1 MTTSSSTVAQA
12 KRADLTFLHGGDTDF
27 GLCPPHLFLKGYNL
41 FYTIGDAVLF
51 NQIQLGFPAIWV
63 KTLDSYRLE
72 ENILALDKR
81 TYFTINK
88 DGFSQFVDNQW
99 KPVLVAI
106 DSPEDSNQKIYKTT
120 SDISLAFDYM
130 LNTNSLK
137 SVQKTFINHF
147 LGDPA
152 NFFMMFGGLISSL
165 HSEYRTSFK
174 TDNLESMPLQMIV
187 ISHLDP
193 PEQIAHL
200 FHVAEESYPNMEELK
215 SILYHIHTS
224 TNGEVINPEL
234 ADEIA
239 KAGLGLSESKFVN
252 LCLLSVL
259 EKGTVDS
266 SFIYGEKMANVKKNG
281 ILEIIKPKTTF
292 DNIGG
297 LDNIKNVIFNN
308 LYFWNNPQEAEKFG
322 IQPIRRILTVGIPG
336 TGKSAICEATA
347 NALGL
352 DLART
357 GVSQVMNSFIGQ
369 SEQNMR
375 AVFQQI
381 KVMAPLCVWI
391 DEFGRDMSG
400 GQSSSHVDG
409 GTTDRVHGEFLTGL
423 QELPDN
429 VFLMC
434 AANQL
439 NHLKPEMLRAER
451 FDKIFFV
458 GLPSFEERV
467 EIVKIYLPEDTF
479 NYEAIAKATKYF
491 TGAEIKSLI
500 KEVKFNIVSS
510 ERRYLNTKDVIT
522 AAPNMRNILWNKERE
537 MIKDLYRHAYENWD
551 WASSFQYNEIDDIL
565 GNSKSIQK
573 DSVWSVKG

>member
-1 MTTSSSTVAQA
+1 MTTLSSTVAQA
-12 KRADLTFLHGGDTDF
+12 KRADLTFLHGGNTRL
-27 GLCPPHLFLKGYNL
+27 GLCSPHLFLKGYNL
-41 FYTIGDAVLF
+41 FYIIGDGVLF

-63 KTLDSYRLE
+63 KTFDSYRLE

-88 DGFSQFVDNQW
+88 DGFSQFIDNQW

-106 DSPEDSNQKIYKTT
+106 DNPEQDGQKIYKTT
-120 SDISLAFDYM
+120 TDPSLAFDYM
-130 LNTNSLK
+130 FNNESVK
-137 SVQKTFINHF
+137 SVPKTFINHF

-165 HSEYRTSFK
+165 HSDYRMSFK
-174 TDNLESMPLQMIV
+174 NDDMSTMPLQMVV

-193 PEQIAHL
+193 PEQITHL
-200 FHVAEESYPNMEELK
+200 FHVAEESYPTLQELK
-215 SILYHIHTS
+215 DILYHIHTS
-224 TNGEVINPEL
+224 TNGEVINSEH
-234 ADEIA
+234 AEEIA

-252 LCLLSVL
+252 LCLLSVM
-259 EKGTVDS
+259 ENGSVDA
-266 SFIYGEKMANVKKNG
+266 SFIYAEKMANVKKNG
-281 ILEIIKPKTTF
+281 ILEIVKPKMTF

-297 LDNIKNVIFNN
+297 LDNIKNVISNN

-347 NALGL
+347 SALGL

-467 EIVKIYLPEDTF
+467 EIIKIYLPEDTF
-479 NYEAIAKATKYF
+479 DYSAIAKATKYF
-491 TGAEIKSLI
+491 TGAEIKSLV
-500 KEVKFNIVSS
+500 KEVKFNVVSGQ
-510 ERRYLNTKDVIT
+510 RRYLNTEDVVK

-537 MIKDLYRHAYENWD
+537 MIKDLYRYAYENWD
-551 WASSFQYNEIDDIL
+551 WASSFQYNEINDIL
-565 GNSKSIQK
+565 GNGKSIQK
-573 DSVWSVKG
+573 DSLWSVKG

>member
-1 MTTSSSTVAQA
+1 VPPPI
-12 KRADLTFLHGGDTDF
+12 LNYNILYPGDKM
-27 GLCPPHLFLKGYNL
+27 LFQ
-41 FYTIGDAVLF
+41 
-51 NQIQLGFPAIWV
+51 QIQMGNPAIWI
-63 KTLDSYRLE
+63 KTTDSYRLE
-72 ENILALDKR
+72 ENIVSFDKR

-88 DGFSQFVDNQW
+88 DGFCQFVNNKW
-99 KPVLVAI
+99 KPVLVSI
-106 DSPEDSNQKIYKTT
+106 PNPENPSSPIVTT
-120 SDISLAFDYM
+120 TFDLSLSFDYI
-130 LNTNSLK
+130 LNSENLK
-137 SVQKTFINHF
+137 SHSKTFIYH
-147 LGDPA
+147 LIDDPDSFSK
-152 NFFMMFGGLISSL
+152 NFTPLISSS
-165 HSEYRTSFK
+165 HYEYRLSFK
-174 TDNLESMPLQMIV
+174 SDDITLMPLQLIV
-187 ISHLDP
+187 LSPSDVPENISHLFY
-193 PEQIAHL
+193 AHEDL
-200 FHVAEESYPNMEELK
+200 YPTPEELK
-215 SILYHIHTS
+215 EILFHIHS
-224 TNGEVINPEL
+224 SVGDKVIDPL
-234 ADEIA
+234 KVKEIIN
-239 KAGLGLSESKFVN
+239 AGLGLSEFKFIN
-252 LCLLSVL
+252 LCLSSIL
-259 EKGTVDS
+259 ENGVVDS
-266 SFIYGEKMANVKKNG
+266 SYIYNIKMSTIKKNG
-281 ILEIIKPKTTF
+281 ILEIIKPKMTF

-297 LDNIKNVIFNN
+297 LDNIKNVISKNI
-308 LYFWNNPQEAEKFG
+308 YFWQNPQEAEKYG

-347 NALGL
+347 AALEL

-381 KVMAPLCVWI
+381 KAMAPLCVWI

-467 EIVKIYLPEDTF
+467 EIIKIYLPENNF
-479 NYEAIAKATKYF
+479 NYESIAHATKYF

-500 KEVKFNIVSS
+500 KEVKFNVVSS
-510 ERRYLNTKDVIT
+510 ERRLLNTSDVVSY
-522 AAPNMRNILWNKERE
+522 APKMRNVLWNKERD
-537 MIKDLYRHAYENWD
+537 MIKELYRYAYENWD

-565 GNSKSIQK
+565 GKAKSFQNNT
-573 DSVWSVKG
+573 WSVKA